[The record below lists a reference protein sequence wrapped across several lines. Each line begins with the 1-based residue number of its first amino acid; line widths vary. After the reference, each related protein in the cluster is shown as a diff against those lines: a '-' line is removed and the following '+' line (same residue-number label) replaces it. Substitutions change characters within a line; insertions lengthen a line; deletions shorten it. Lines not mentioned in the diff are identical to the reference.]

1 MALTAGGLGL
11 LSIYFVHDPIIL
23 ILSMSFV
30 GMAWAS
36 ILSMPYALLAG
47 TIPLT
52 KMGIYMGIFNFFI
65 VVPQIISGI
74 IGGPIV
80 KNLFASQAIFALMM
94 GGVSLLIAA
103 VFAMFVVEKR
113 NTEVT

>member
-1 MALTAGGLGL
+1 
-11 LSIYFVHDPIIL
+11 
-23 ILSMSFV
+23 MSLV

-80 KNLFASQAIFALMM
+80 KNLFNSQAIFALMM

-103 VFAMFVVEKR
+103 IFAMFVVEKK
-113 NTEVT
+113 TIGAT

>member
-1 MALTAGGLGL
+1 M
-11 LSIYFVHDPIIL
+11 L

-113 NTEVT
+113 TAEVT